1 MKENLKRRQFL
12 KVSAVG
18 AGIAGI
24 AGCTG
29 SSGGS
34 SGSGAAREKSGSTT
48 SSSVVKGGSA
58 SSAAGRSERKPA
70 PGASAGLKI
79 GSITVPSAVISKAQA
94 EGECLLY
101 GAMDEPDML
110 DPIKPAFEESVPG
123 VKLTPWGGGSSE
135 IASKLIAE
143 KKAGIIS
150 SDVSLYSLPTAR
162 AAASAGVYRRLEND
176 HWLKQVAGD
185 LGYPEGQWKAPEAPR
200 YELPGYG
207 LPYTLHYNTD
217 MISEGDVPSTYEEWT
232 GSQYTGSNG
241 FVMQDPRQLSSIGSL
256 FATLYGLWGAEK
268 MTAWAKDFMAN
279 KPQFTTGNTGAY
291 NVCLAGEKALCNT
304 YINDLVGQTAAGE
317 SIPMKLKWIDPAL
330 SSMVP
335 LHLTAGA
342 PHPNAG
348 EAFCAWLM
356 CEEGQEK
363 IADTGRTPAHGP
375 SAATHA
381 DFAAFIPSDQV
392 ILPYAYNNPVYSG
405 KTYIQEPAA
414 FLPLFEELF

>member
-29 SSGGS
+29 GSSGS
-34 SGSGAAREKSGSTT
+34 SGSGAARDKSGSSE
-48 SSSVVKGGSA
+48 SSSVVAGGSS
-58 SSAAGRSERKPA
+58 SSASGRSERQPA
-70 PGASAGLKI
+70 PGASAGLTI
-79 GSITVPSAVISKAQA
+79 GSVTISSSVIKAAQA

-143 KKAGIIS
+143 FKANIVS
-150 SDVSLYSLPTAR
+150 SDVTLYSLPTAR
-162 AAASAGVYRRLEND
+162 AAASAGVYVDYTND
-176 HWLKQVAGD
+176 HWLKQVASD
-185 LGYPEGQWKAPEAPR
+185 LGYPAGSWQSPEAPA
-200 YELPGYG
+200 YEFPCYG
-207 LPYTLHYNTD
+207 LPYTLHYNTEL
-217 MISEGDVPSTYEEWT
+217 MSEGDAPSTYEEWT
-232 GSQYTGSNG
+232 GSQYTGQDG

-256 FATLYGLWGAEK
+256 FATLWGLWGEDK
-268 MTAWAKDFMAN
+268 MRAWAGDFMKI

-291 NVCLAGEKALCNT
+291 NVCLSGEKALCNT

-335 LHLTAGA
+335 LHMTASA

-348 EAFCAWLM
+348 EAVCAWFM
-356 CEEGQEK
+356 SEVGQEK

-375 SAATHA
+375 SASAHA

-392 ILPYAYNNPVYSG
+392 ILPYAYNNPVYGG

>member
-1 MKENLKRRQFL
+1 MSSGDNITKRGSSRRKFL
-12 KVSAVG
+12 AITSTA
-18 AGIAGI
+18 AAAGI

-29 SSGGS
+29 GSGGGSGGS
-34 SGSGAAREKSGSTT
+34 SAAPAASKPST
-48 SSSVVKGGSA
+48 SA
-58 SSAAGRSERKPA
+58 PA
-70 PGASAGLKI
+70 PAASAGLQV
-79 GSITVPSAVISKAQA
+79 GSITIPSDIVAAAQA

-110 DPIKPAFEESVPG
+110 DPIKPAFEEAVPG

-143 KKAGIIS
+143 FKANIVS

-162 AAASAGVYRRLEND
+162 AAASAGVYVEYTND
-176 HWLKQVAGD
+176 HWLKQVASD
-185 LGYPEGQWKAPEAPR
+185 LGYPAGSWASPEAPA
-200 YELPGYG
+200 YEFPCYG

-217 MISEGDVPSTYEEWT
+217 MISEGDVPNTYEEWT

-256 FATLYGLWGAEK
+256 FATLWGLWGEDK
-268 MTAWAKDFMAN
+268 MRAWAADFMAN

-291 NVCLAGEKALCNT
+291 NVCVSGEKALCNT
-304 YINDLVGQTAAGE
+304 YINDLVGQTAEGQ
-317 SIPMKLKWIDPAL
+317 SIPLKLKWIDPAL

-335 LHLTAGA
+335 LHMTAGA
-342 PHPNAG
+342 PNPNAG
-348 EAFCAWLM
+348 EAVCAWFM
-356 CEEGQEK
+356 SEDGQEK

-375 SAATHA
+375 SASAHA
-381 DFAAFIPSDQV
+381 DFAAFIPADQV
-392 ILPYAYNNPVYSG
+392 ILPYAYNNPVYGG
-405 KTYIQEPAA
+405 KTYIQDPAA

>member
-18 AGIAGI
+18 VGIAGL

-29 SSGGS
+29 GGS
-34 SGSGAAREKSGSTT
+34 SGSGATREKSGSSE
-48 SSSVVKGGSA
+48 SSSVVAGGSA
-58 SSAAGRSERKPA
+58 SSATGRSERQPA
-70 PGASAGLKI
+70 PGASAGLQI
-79 GSITVPSAVISKAQA
+79 GSITVPSAVIKAAQA

-123 VKLTPWGGGSSE
+123 VKLIPWGGGSSE

-143 KKAGIIS
+143 FKANIVS
-150 SDVSLYSLPTAR
+150 SDVTLYSLPTAR
-162 AAASAGVYRRLEND
+162 AAASAGVYVEYTND
-176 HWLKQVAGD
+176 HWLKQVASD
-185 LGYPEGQWKAPEAPR
+185 LGYPAGSWQSPEAPA
-200 YELPGYG
+200 YEFPCYG

-217 MISEGDVPSTYEEWT
+217 IMSEGDVPSTYEEWT
-232 GSQYTGSNG
+232 GSQYTGQNG

-256 FATLYGLWGAEK
+256 FATLWGLWGEDK
-268 MTAWAKDFMAN
+268 MRAWAADFMKI

-291 NVCLAGEKALCNT
+291 NVCLSGEKALCNT

-335 LHLTAGA
+335 LHMTAGA
-342 PHPNAG
+342 PNPNAG
-348 EAFCAWLM
+348 EAVCAWFM
-356 CEEGQEK
+356 SEVGQEK

-375 SAATHA
+375 SASAHA

-392 ILPYAYNNPVYSG
+392 ILPYAYNNPVYGG
-405 KTYIQEPAA
+405 KTYIQDPAA
-414 FLPLFEELF
+414 FLPLFEEIF

>member
-12 KVSAVG
+12 KASAVG

-29 SSGGS
+29 GSGS
-34 SGSGAAREKSGSTT
+34 SGSAANREKSGSTT
-48 SSSVVKGGSA
+48 STNVVKGGSA
-58 SSAAGRSERKPA
+58 SSSAGRSERKPA

-79 GSITVPSAVISKAQA
+79 GSITVPSAVIAKAQE

-143 KKAGIIS
+143 KKAGIVS

-176 HWLKQVAGD
+176 HWLKQVAGT
-185 LGYPEGQWKAPEAPR
+185 LGYPEGQWKAPGAPR

-217 MISEGDVPSTYEEWT
+217 MMSEGDVPSTYEEWT

-256 FATLYGLWGAEK
+256 FATLYGLWGEEK
-268 MTAWAKDFMAN
+268 MTAWAGDFMKL

-335 LHLTAGA
+335 LHLSAGA

-348 EAFCAWLM
+348 EAFCAWM
-356 CEEGQEK
+356 MSEDGQEK

-392 ILPYAYNNPVYSG
+392 ILPYAYNNPVYGG

>member
-1 MKENLKRRQFL
+1 MSSGDNITKRGSSRRKFL
-12 KVSAVG
+12 AITSTA
-18 AGIAGI
+18 AAAGI

-29 SSGGS
+29 SGGSDSGGS
-34 SGSGAAREKSGSTT
+34 SAAPAASKPE
-48 SSSVVKGGSA
+48 
-58 SSAAGRSERKPA
+58 SSAPA
-70 PGASAGLKI
+70 PAASAGLKV
-79 GSITVPSAVISKAQA
+79 GSITIPSDIVAAAQA
-94 EGECLLY
+94 EGECSLY

-110 DPIKPAFEESVPG
+110 DPIKPAFEEAVPG
-123 VKLTPWGGGSSE
+123 VTLTPWGGGSSE

-143 KKAGIIS
+143 FKANIVS
-150 SDVSLYSLPTAR
+150 SDVSLYSLPTGR
-162 AAASAGVYRRLEND
+162 AAASAGVYVEYSND
-176 HWLKQVAGD
+176 HWLKQVAND
-185 LGYPEGQWKAPEAPR
+185 LGYPAGSWQSPEAPA
-200 YELPGYG
+200 YEFPAYG

-217 MISEGDVPSTYEEWT
+217 MMSEGDVPSTYEEWT

-256 FATLYGLWGAEK
+256 FATLYGLWGEEK
-268 MTAWAKDFMAN
+268 MTAWAGDFMKL

-304 YINDLVGQTAAGE
+304 YINDLVGQTASGE

-335 LHLTAGA
+335 LHLSAGA

-348 EAFCAWLM
+348 EAFCAWM
-356 CEEGQEK
+356 MSEDGQEK

-392 ILPYAYNNPVYSG
+392 ILPYAYNNPVYGG

>member
-1 MKENLKRRQFL
+1 MSSGDNITKRGSSRRKFL
-12 KVSAVG
+12 AITSTA
-18 AGIAGI
+18 AAAGI

-29 SSGGS
+29 SGGSDSGGS
-34 SGSGAAREKSGSTT
+34 SAAPAASKPE
-48 SSSVVKGGSA
+48 
-58 SSAAGRSERKPA
+58 SSAPA
-70 PGASAGLKI
+70 PAASAGLKV
-79 GSITVPSAVISKAQA
+79 GSITIPSDIVAAAQA
-94 EGECLLY
+94 EGECSLY

-110 DPIKPAFEESVPG
+110 DPIKPAFEEAVPG
-123 VKLTPWGGGSSE
+123 VTLTPWGGGSSE

-143 KKAGIIS
+143 FKANIVS
-150 SDVSLYSLPTAR
+150 SDVSLYSLPTGR
-162 AAASAGVYRRLEND
+162 AAASAGVYVEYSND
-176 HWLKQVAGD
+176 HWLKQVAND
-185 LGYPEGQWKAPEAPR
+185 LGYPAGSWQSPEAPA
-200 YELPGYG
+200 YEFPAYG

-217 MISEGDVPSTYEEWT
+217 MMSEGDVPSTYEEWT

-256 FATLYGLWGAEK
+256 FATLYGLWGEEK
-268 MTAWAKDFMAN
+268 MTAWAGDFMKL

-335 LHLTAGA
+335 LHLSAGA

-348 EAFCAWLM
+348 EAFCAWM
-356 CEEGQEK
+356 MSEDGQEK

-392 ILPYAYNNPVYSG
+392 ILPYAYNNPVYGG